1 MNSTYQRKK
10 ENKKITKNK
19 SEKHHKYP
27 RVQWNEFT
35 EKNTFI
41 FEKSEEQ
48 NVLKWKIVYKTQKG
62 IPDGS
67 TDKWT
72 QMKEKKEEKSEQ
84 KSQVNQEKEKGT
96 VNPENYI
103 YDLWFKKRMRGT
115 FSPSIINRWI
125 SNIFRHCEIGFF
137 LPLSQH
143 FNNEHIIVF
152 SFVFFFF
159 CSVICGSAQSAV
171 YFMLFQPYKFVKID
185 VIHFVLR

>member
-1 MNSTYQRKK
+1 MNSRKRTHSYLKKARNKMFWNGKLCTKRKK
-10 ENKKITKNK
+10 VFQMVLRI
-19 SEKHHKYP
+19 
-27 RVQWNEFT
+27 NEH
-35 EKNTFI
+35 
-41 FEKSEEQ
+41 
-48 NVLKWKIVYKTQKG
+48 KWKKR
-62 IPDGS
+62 
-67 TDKWT
+67 
-72 QMKEKKEEKSEQ
+72 KKKKVSKKAKQSKSR
-84 KSQVNQEKEKGT
+84 EKEKGT

-171 YFMLFQPYKFVKID
+171 NFMLF
-185 VIHFVLR
+185 